1 MKIVVLCSLF
11 FILSV
16 GTSYAFSGSVIEED
30 ITYKAVKGDYLE
42 KIAGMNG
49 VELTHLLRENPQ
61 TKKYIY
67 PGDIFKV
74 TRRTIVPEVVAAGI
88 IVNIADRTLY
98 HFKGGKL
105 TAHYPV
111 GVGKPSWRTP
121 TGEFKVTGKQK
132 DPTWHVP
139 PSIQRE
145 MSEKGESVKTLVPP
159 GPDNPLGHF
168 EVRLSIPGVLIHATI
183 WPESVYGYRSHGCI
197 RLKPADAEEFYN
209 SAEKGETG
217 RIIYQPVK
225 LALTEA
231 GRVYIEVHMDKYG
244 LAGDL
249 DALVRKQIEDAGLKD
264 KVDWDKVKGA
274 VTNMDGIA
282 TDVTK

>member
-1 MKIVVLCSLF
+1 MKIGVLYSLI

-16 GTSYAFSGSVIEED
+16 CTSYAFSGSVIEED

-61 TKKYIY
+61 TKKYLY

-74 TRRTIVPEVVAAGI
+74 TRRTIVPEEVADGI

-98 HFKGGKL
+98 YFKGGKL

-111 GVGKPSWRTP
+111 GVGKPSWPTP

-145 MSEKGESVKTLVPP
+145 MEEKGQPVLTLVPP
-159 GPDNPLGHF
+159 GPDNPLGRF
-168 EVRLSIPGVLIHATI
+168 EVRLSIPGVLIHSTI

-197 RLKPADAEEFYN
+197 RLKPVDAEEFYN
-209 SAEKGETG
+209 SVEKGETG
-217 RIIYQPVK
+217 RILYQPVK
-225 LALTEA
+225 LALTET
-231 GRVYIEVHMDKYG
+231 GRVYVEVHMDKYG

-249 DALVRKQIEDAGLKD
+249 DTLVGKLIEDAGLKD
-264 KVDWDKVKGA
+264 KVDWERVKEVVA
-274 VTNMDGIA
+274 KEEGIA